1 MSGKCENTATVS
13 DEDLLNTNFIG
24 ELKKFP
30 AWETAVKIAVVAAV
44 DLVAIIGNILII
56 FIVVHSKKMRTATN
70 FYIVNLSIAD
80 LLVACFP
87 IWIHLVD
94 DVTEGWVVGAYFCKF
109 NPFIQI
115 TAMCASIFTLV
126 AIAGDR
132 FFAIMF
138 PLKSRVTQRR
148 VSLVMV
154 IIWTCAAAIG
164 MPALFF
170 YKYTKRQWKDFLE
183 RFCSDVWPQTRNSD
197 GECDNGYRS
206 KSAYWV
212 CVLVVLNW
220 IPMVIMIVMYTIILV
235 RLGKRRI
242 IPSSGALSTSAIQQR
257 SKQKVVMMLFAILIA
272 FIVCAI
278 PFQVTKL
285 FELFRSD
292 RRQSLPDWYNPLYFI
307 AVTLLYTNSALNPI
321 IYSGLNENFMTSF
334 RSLIKTVCKRKPKT
348 NRCTNKNT
356 TEMISI
362 VDSRRGSKASM
373 LESLADEQHGTFRY
387 ITNKKQINPIRN
399 SIP

>member
-1 MSGKCENTATVS
+1 
-13 DEDLLNTNFIG
+13 
-24 ELKKFP
+24 
-30 AWETAVKIAVVAAV
+30 
-44 DLVAIIGNILII
+44 
-56 FIVVHSKKMRTATN
+56 
-70 FYIVNLSIAD
+70 
-80 LLVACFP
+80 
-87 IWIHLVD
+87 
-94 DVTEGWVVGAYFCKF
+94 
-109 NPFIQI
+109 
-115 TAMCASIFTLV
+115 MCASIFTLV

-257 SKQKVVMMLFAILIA
+257 SKQKV
-272 FIVCAI
+272 
-278 PFQVTKL
+278 
-285 FELFRSD
+285 
-292 RRQSLPDWYNPLYFI
+292 
-307 AVTLLYTNSALNPI
+307 YT
-321 IYSGLNENFMTSF
+321 
-334 RSLIKTVCKRKPKT
+334 IK
-348 NRCTNKNT
+348 
-356 TEMISI
+356 
-362 VDSRRGSKASM
+362 
-373 LESLADEQHGTFRY
+373 Y
-387 ITNKKQINPIRN
+387 
-399 SIP
+399 

>member
-1 MSGKCENTATVS
+1 MSSKCENTETVS
-13 DEDLLNTNFIG
+13 VDFSNTNFIG

-87 IWIHLVD
+87 RWIHLVD

-138 PLKSRVTQRR
+138 PLKSRITQRR
-148 VSLVMV
+148 VSFVMV

-235 RLGKRRI
+235 RLGKRKI

-257 SKQKVVMMLFAILIA
+257 SKRK
-272 FIVCAI
+272 
-278 PFQVTKL
+278 
-285 FELFRSD
+285 
-292 RRQSLPDWYNPLYFI
+292 LPDWYNPLYFI

-373 LESLADEQHGTFRY
+373 LEGIADEQHGTFRY
-387 ITNKKQINPIRN
+387 ITSHKNQLNSIRN